1 MIDFENA
8 DFIKLR
14 PVDQDKFEKYVV
26 PMLVEGEEMVASFQ
40 GIRDGIVFTTK
51 RIIAINVQG
60 MTGKRNDFTSLPYKK
75 FQAFSVETAGVL
87 DLDGELQ
94 VWFSGLGRCRFEFSG
109 GSDLLE
115 ISRIIGTYL
124 L

>member
-14 PVDQDKFEKYVV
+14 PVDQDKFEKHVA

-51 RIIAINVQG
+51 RIITINVQG
-60 MTGKRNDFTSLPYKK
+60 MTGKRKDFTSLPYKK
-75 FQAFSVETAGVL
+75 IQAFSVETAGVL

>member
-51 RIIAINVQG
+51 RIITINVQG
-60 MTGKRNDFTSLPYKK
+60 MTGKRKDFTSLPYKK
-75 FQAFSVETAGVL
+75 IQAFSVETAGVV
-87 DLDGELQ
+87 DLAGELQ

>member
-51 RIIAINVQG
+51 RIITINVQG
-60 MTGKRNDFTSLPYKK
+60 MTGKRKDFTSLPYKK
-75 FQAFSVETAGVL
+75 IQAFSVETAGVL